1 MTRNTFSI
9 LLIMIVDIIL
19 LIICDI
25 FCFEKGTEY
34 LSIIVPII
42 LVLIGF
48 SCFNNKC
55 YDFWNKK
62 IRFKK

>member
-1 MTRNTFSI
+1 MTRNTFAI
-9 LLIMIVDIIL
+9 LSIMIIDIIL

-25 FCFEKGTEY
+25 FCFEKGSEY
-34 LSIIVPII
+34 LSIFVPII

-48 SCFNNKC
+48 SYFNNKC
-55 YDFWNKK
+55 WKFWNKK